1 MQFCF
6 PFILSWQLL
15 AILNGRTISSDMRKI
30 HRIAIVGPES
40 TGKSLLSEQ
49 LAYQYQTVWVPE
61 IARDYLHKLNRPY
74 TFDDLSVIAKLQLEK
89 EKSMSE
95 SAKHFLFCDTNL
107 VVIKVWSD
115 FKYGRTEKWIVEAI
129 HKSDYSIH
137 LLTDIDIPWEDDP
150 LREHPHFRK
159 ELFERYLQELNTF
172 GLDYQIVNG
181 IGESRLKN
189 ALNHLEKLEPDL
201 K

>member
-1 MQFCF
+1 
-6 PFILSWQLL
+6 
-15 AILNGRTISSDMRKI
+15 
-30 HRIAIVGPES
+30 
-40 TGKSLLSEQ
+40 
-49 LAYQYQTVWVPE
+49 
-61 IARDYLHKLNRPY
+61 
-74 TFDDLSVIAKLQLEK
+74 
-89 EKSMSE
+89 
-95 SAKHFLFCDTNL
+95 
-107 VVIKVWSD
+107 
-115 FKYGRTEKWIVEAI
+115 WIVEAI
-129 HKSDYSIH
+129 QKSDYSMH